1 MFDPGFLQLIN
12 NAALLLITALIFDIL
27 KFKYRRNWF
36 GIQRILVGIV
46 LSFIGIILM
55 MNPWTFA
62 PGIIFDTRS
71 ILLSISGLF
80 FGLVPTIIAMVS
92 TAVFRLYQGGEAAW
106 TGVSVILATGSIGI
120 IWRYLRNKNT
130 SQISMGELY
139 LFGLINHVVMLLLM
153 LTLPIETALQV
164 LAAISFPVLFIYPI
178 ATMILGYLL
187 VNRAQR
193 DNIYKTLQ
201 EREKQLNLAIH
212 AANIGFF
219 ETDLKTGYSHHSTE
233 WKKQLGYEDDEIRN
247 NIIEWESRIHP
258 DDRESTLN
266 KFKEEIE
273 SGKNLY
279 EYNFRLRHKDG
290 TYRWILSRG
299 MIQRDQNSKAASIV
313 GCHVDI
319 TEQKEFEQAV
329 VSNEQRFRGL
339 ADSTQDVIVLFD
351 RNMKSVYINPAG
363 LRSIKLNETSE
374 KNLED
379 DEVLANQIFIDFKN
393 DLEDILSGG
402 KDFQRLVYLKD
413 DGNSLVFDTRLS
425 PVMNVDNQ
433 VEWVL
438 GVSRDITLIMQTET
452 ALKESEEKFRR
463 IFETSGLGISI
474 TDLSGNFL
482 SGNPAV
488 LKILGYDYDQY
499 RLLNIVDVS
508 HPEDKELNL
517 KMLEEYKAGKR
528 DSFELEKRVIRKDG
542 QVLWAKLIST
552 LVSDE
557 VGRPLFTIGMLE
569 DITDRKLTEEKE
581 KSVQLELQRLLDNAD
596 QSRKALLSVIEDQKI
611 TEDELKR
618 LAKDLLIAYDSTLQG
633 WSSALELR
641 EQETAG
647 HSHRVVALTLEI
659 ARSLGVEKKDLA
671 HIERGALLHDIGK
684 MGIPDSILLKPGQLT
699 EEEWVVMRKHPIY
712 AYNLLSKIDFL
723 KQAIDI
729 PYCHHER
736 WDGSGYPLG
745 LAGEEIPLAA
755 RIFAV
760 VDIWD
765 ALASDRPYRS
775 AWMRDDI
782 INYIKDIS
790 GKQLDPKIVDVF
802 LQIVERAPLSND
814 EQT

>member
-1 MFDPGFLQLIN
+1 
-12 NAALLLITALIFDIL
+12 
-27 KFKYRRNWF
+27 
-36 GIQRILVGIV
+36 
-46 LSFIGIILM
+46 
-55 MNPWTFA
+55 
-62 PGIIFDTRS
+62 
-71 ILLSISGLF
+71 
-80 FGLVPTIIAMVS
+80 
-92 TAVFRLYQGGEAAW
+92 
-106 TGVSVILATGSIGI
+106 
-120 IWRYLRNKNT
+120 
-130 SQISMGELY
+130 MGELY

-193 DNIYKTLQ
+193 DNIYQTLQ
-201 EREKQLNLAIH
+201 EREKQLSLAIH

-299 MIQRDQNSKAASIV
+299 MIQRDQNGKAASIV

-374 KNLED
+374 KNLMG

-402 KDFQRLVYLKD
+402 KDSQRLVYLKD
-413 DGNSLVFDTRLS
+413 NGNSLVFDTRLS
-425 PVMNVDNQ
+425 PVMNVNNQ

-438 GVSRDITLIMQTET
+438 GVSRDITLILQTET

-474 TDLSGNFL
+474 TDLS
-482 SGNPAV
+482 
-488 LKILGYDYDQY
+488 
-499 RLLNIVDVS
+499 
-508 HPEDKELNL
+508 
-517 KMLEEYKAGKR
+517 
-528 DSFELEKRVIRKDG
+528 
-542 QVLWAKLIST
+542 
-552 LVSDE
+552 
-557 VGRPLFTIGMLE
+557 
-569 DITDRKLTEEKE
+569 
-581 KSVQLELQRLLDNAD
+581 
-596 QSRKALLSVIEDQKI
+596 
-611 TEDELKR
+611 
-618 LAKDLLIAYDSTLQG
+618 
-633 WSSALELR
+633 
-641 EQETAG
+641 
-647 HSHRVVALTLEI
+647 
-659 ARSLGVEKKDLA
+659 
-671 HIERGALLHDIGK
+671 
-684 MGIPDSILLKPGQLT
+684 
-699 EEEWVVMRKHPIY
+699 
-712 AYNLLSKIDFL
+712 
-723 KQAIDI
+723 
-729 PYCHHER
+729 
-736 WDGSGYPLG
+736 
-745 LAGEEIPLAA
+745 
-755 RIFAV
+755 
-760 VDIWD
+760 
-765 ALASDRPYRS
+765 
-775 AWMRDDI
+775 
-782 INYIKDIS
+782 
-790 GKQLDPKIVDVF
+790 
-802 LQIVERAPLSND
+802 
-814 EQT
+814 